1 MAEYPHF
8 NNPSAQNN
16 FIADRRQQ
24 DAQRFN
30 QMVQMLSVANR
41 ADGQTMLGFVLGKLL
56 HDTWMHYKKKRDADA
71 YEKGANT
78 ELKPPLTG
86 EALQREE
93 NFRQYMGIP
102 TMQEAYRQTLYH
114 GGQSPAEYYGKQLL
128 TGKPQTAAA
137 QPQATAQATPQA
149 VSTQAQA
156 TIPAYQ
162 QRAVQ
167 QVTGYSPQTGS
178 YFQMTEAKTPTTTD
192 ASSWDSSKKFDD
204 MRKEFGTLNNML
216 GGWQY

>member
-1 MAEYPHF
+1 MPTYQDPNKTTNDNDLLERQRAE
-8 NNPSAQNN
+8 N
-16 FIADRRQQ
+16 FR
-24 DAQRFN
+24 N
-30 QMVQMLSVANR
+30 MVQMLGLAR
-41 ADGQTMLGFVLGKLL
+41 ATDGQTMLGFALGKLL
-56 HDTWMHYKKKRDADA
+56 RGSFEHFKKARDAA
-71 YEKGANT
+71 AKERGANA
-78 ELKPPLTG
+78 KMPLTG

-114 GGQSPAEYYGKQLL
+114 GGLSPAEYYGKQLL

>member
-1 MAEYPHF
+1 MAESHF
-8 NNPSAQNN
+8 NDPYVTNN
-16 FIADRRQQ
+16 ATADRRQQ
-24 DAQRFN
+24 DAQKFN
-30 QMVQMLSVANR
+30 QMVQMLAMANR
-41 ADGQTMLGFVLGKLL
+41 ADGQTMLGFALGKLL
-56 HDTWMHYKKKRDADA
+56 RGSFDHFKNARDEEARRR
-71 YEKGANT
+71 GANANIT
-78 ELKPPLTG
+78 PLTG

-114 GGQSPAEYYGKQLL
+114 GGLSPAEYYGKQLL

-149 VSTQAQA
+149 ASTQAQA

-162 QRAVQ
+162 QRAIQ

>member
-1 MAEYPHF
+1 MPTYQDPNKTTNDNDLLERRRAE
-8 NNPSAQNN
+8 N
-16 FIADRRQQ
+16 FR
-24 DAQRFN
+24 N
-30 QMVQMLSVANR
+30 MVQMLGLAR
-41 ADGQTMLGFVLGKLL
+41 ATDGQTMLGFALGKLL
-56 HDTWMHYKKKRDADA
+56 RGSFEHFKKARDAA
-71 YEKGANT
+71 AKERGANA
-78 ELKPPLTG
+78 KMPLTG

-114 GGQSPAEYYGKQLL
+114 GGLSPAEYYGKQLL

>member
-1 MAEYPHF
+1 MPTYQDPNKTTNDNDLLERRRAE
-8 NNPSAQNN
+8 N
-16 FIADRRQQ
+16 FR
-24 DAQRFN
+24 N
-30 QMVQMLSVANR
+30 MVQMLGLAR
-41 ADGQTMLGFVLGKLL
+41 ATDGQTMLGFALGKLL
-56 HDTWMHYKKKRDADA
+56 RGSFEHFKKARDAA
-71 YEKGANT
+71 AKERGANA
-78 ELKPPLTG
+78 KMPLTG

-128 TGKPQTAAA
+128 TVKPQTAAA

-149 VSTQAQA
+149 ASTQAQA

-162 QRAVQ
+162 QRAIQ

>member
-1 MAEYPHF
+1 MPTYQDPNKTTNDNDLLERRRAE
-8 NNPSAQNN
+8 N
-16 FIADRRQQ
+16 FR
-24 DAQRFN
+24 N
-30 QMVQMLSVANR
+30 MVQMLGLAR
-41 ADGQTMLGFVLGKLL
+41 ATDGQTMLGFALGKLL
-56 HDTWMHYKKKRDADA
+56 RGSFDHFKNARDAA
-71 YEKGANT
+71 AKERGANA
-78 ELKPPLTG
+78 KMPLTG

-114 GGQSPAEYYGKQLL
+114 GGLSPAEYYGKQLL

>member
-1 MAEYPHF
+1 MPTYQDPNKTTNDNDLLERRRAE
-8 NNPSAQNN
+8 N
-16 FIADRRQQ
+16 FR
-24 DAQRFN
+24 N
-30 QMVQMLSVANR
+30 MVQMLGLAR
-41 ADGQTMLGFVLGKLL
+41 ATDGQTMLGFALGKLL
-56 HDTWMHYKKKRDADA
+56 RGSFEHFKKARDAA
-71 YEKGANT
+71 AKERGANA
-78 ELKPPLTG
+78 KMPLTG

-149 VSTQAQA
+149 ASTQAQA

>member
-1 MAEYPHF
+1 MPTYQDPNKQTNDNDLLERQRAE
-8 NNPSAQNN
+8 N
-16 FIADRRQQ
+16 FR
-24 DAQRFN
+24 N
-30 QMVQMLSVANR
+30 MVQMLGLAR
-41 ADGQTMLGFVLGKLL
+41 ATDGQTMLGFALGKLL
-56 HDTWMHYKKKRDADA
+56 RGSFEHFKKARDAA
-71 YEKGANT
+71 AKERGANA
-78 ELKPPLTG
+78 KMPLTG

-149 VSTQAQA
+149 ASTQAQA

>member
-1 MAEYPHF
+1 MPTYQDPNKTTNDNDLLERRRAE
-8 NNPSAQNN
+8 N
-16 FIADRRQQ
+16 FR
-24 DAQRFN
+24 N
-30 QMVQMLSVANR
+30 MVQMLGLAR
-41 ADGQTMLGFVLGKLL
+41 ATDGQTMLGFALGKLL
-56 HDTWMHYKKKRDADA
+56 RGSFEHFKKARDAA
-71 YEKGANT
+71 AKERGANA
-78 ELKPPLTG
+78 KMPLTG

-102 TMQEAYRQTLYH
+102 TMQEAYRLTLYH
-114 GGQSPAEYYGKQLL
+114 GGLSPAEYYGKQLL

>member
-1 MAEYPHF
+1 MPTYQDPNKTTNDNDLLERRRAE
-8 NNPSAQNN
+8 N
-16 FIADRRQQ
+16 FR
-24 DAQRFN
+24 N
-30 QMVQMLSVANR
+30 MVQMLGLAR
-41 ADGQTMLGFVLGKLL
+41 ATDGQTMLGFALGKLL
-56 HDTWMHYKKKRDADA
+56 RGSFDHFKNARDEEAKRR
-71 YEKGANT
+71 GANA
-78 ELKPPLTG
+78 KPPLTG

-128 TGKPQTAAA
+128 TGRPQTTAA
-137 QPQATAQATPQA
+137 QPQTTAQATPQA
-149 VSTQAQA
+149 ASTQAQA

>member
-1 MAEYPHF
+1 MPTYQDPNKTTNDNDLLERRRAE
-8 NNPSAQNN
+8 N
-16 FIADRRQQ
+16 FR
-24 DAQRFN
+24 N
-30 QMVQMLSVANR
+30 MVQMLGLAR
-41 ADGQTMLGFVLGKLL
+41 ATDGQTMLGFALGKLL
-56 HDTWMHYKKKRDADA
+56 RGSFDHFKNARDEEAKRR
-71 YEKGANT
+71 GANA
-78 ELKPPLTG
+78 KPPLTG

-114 GGQSPAEYYGKQLL
+114 GGLSPAEYYGKQLL